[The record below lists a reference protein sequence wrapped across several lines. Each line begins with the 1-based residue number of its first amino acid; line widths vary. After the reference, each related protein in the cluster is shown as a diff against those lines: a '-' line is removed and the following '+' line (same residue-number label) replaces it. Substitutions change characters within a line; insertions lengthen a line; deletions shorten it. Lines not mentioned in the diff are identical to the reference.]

1 VTKLGNTNLYAPRLH
16 REQCVTAEG
25 DTFLKKVFQGAA
37 GTLMLHF
44 CEKAELSDSEI
55 KQLEQILES
64 KKGAK

>member
-1 VTKLGNTNLYAPRLH
+1 
-16 REQCVTAEG
+16 
-25 DTFLKKVFQGAA
+25 
-37 GTLMLHF
+37 MLHF